1 MIIIEIMI
9 NLLNGAKAIKN
20 TKPKKHKLKKS

>member
-1 MIIIEIMI
+1 MIITEMMI

-20 TKPKKHKLKKS
+20 TKPKMHKLKMS